1 MPETVTVAAEAMA
14 TRFEVALHGAP
25 EAILRAAAEEA
36 LAEIT
41 RLEGM
46 LSLYQPTSE
55 IAHINTRGDREPVRV
70 SPEVFSLLEHCAAL
84 GEQTEGCFDI
94 TLAPLMRCWR
104 FMNDSGAAPSDAALA
119 AARAL
124 CGWPQLRLDPEHT
137 TVQLA
142 TNGAMLDLGSVGKGY
157 ALEQAATLLQ
167 ENEFENFLIHGG
179 TSTVCARGV
188 QADGEPWR
196 IAVEHPDAD
205 QPPLSIVDLQNES
218 LSVSGIGGKSFIDDA
233 GVEQGHVIDP
243 RTGRPTQAARVAA
256 VVCSSATVSD
266 AWATALLVVPNLDL
280 PAGIRRA

>member
-84 GEQTEGCFDI
+84 GEQTGGCFDI

-119 AARAL
+119 EARAL

>member
-70 SPEVFSLLEHCAAL
+70 SPEVFSLLKHCAAL

-119 AARAL
+119 EARAL

-243 RTGRPTQAARVAA
+243 RTGRPTQATRVAA

>member
-70 SPEVFSLLEHCAAL
+70 SPEVFSLLEHCVAL
-84 GEQTEGCFDI
+84 GEQTGGCFDI

-142 TNGAMLDLGSVGKGY
+142 TNGALLDLGSVGKGY

-167 ENEFENFLIHGG
+167 ENEFENFFIHGG
-179 TSTVCARGV
+179 TSTVCARG
-188 QADGEPWR
+188 EPRVLLSGQKTEGSSTWWRSRRKKRSSVWVHR
-196 IAVEHPDAD
+196 IALVFGSSTLAG
-205 QPPLSIVDLQNES
+205 S
-218 LSVSGIGGKSFIDDA
+218 LTTAAPQRCGSLRPKG
-233 GVEQGHVIDP
+233 
-243 RTGRPTQAARVAA
+243 RTR
-256 VVCSSATVSD
+256 SE
-266 AWATALLVVPNLDL
+266 
-280 PAGIRRA
+280 I